1 MKRINITVLII
12 IIFNIT
18 LLKAYDWPIKEDT
31 TQHIITSVMGECR
44 SKYQGSVIVDSIHH
58 FHRGIDINAPCSTKV
73 YAIEGDTCYKDI
85 DADSIEEMEFIETAL
100 DFNLKYTIM
109 LLII

>member
-18 LLKAYDWPIKEDT
+18 LLQSYDWPIKEDT
-31 TQHIITSVMGECR
+31 TQHQINATLGEYR
-44 SKYQGSVIVDSIHH
+44 SGSPKH
-58 FHRGIDINAPCSTKV
+58 FHAGVDVKASCSTKV

-85 DADSIEEMEFIETAL
+85 DTDSIGKAKYKDRPLYFS
-100 DFNLKYTIM
+100 LKYIIM